1 MSALDSQPQI
11 ADRQTPCSGFRHVTR
26 GRDHCQIQSPDGEE
40 LTSPST
46 HPVHLSRKPLLLFW
60 GGSQEQM
67 YRRRDLLEA
76 PGERKE
82 AIWEVLTLLPTVPA
96 SQVAQWQRIRL
107 PVQELQE
114 TWFSPWVRKIPWRR
128 KWQPTPVFLP
138 GQFHG
143 QRSLVGYC
151 PWDHKESDRTKATQ
165 YITCMWNLHMTKH
178 MKQKETHRHRKQTCG
193 CQGGGMDWEFGISKY
208 KLLHIEWINNKV
220 LFLAQRTI
228 SNIL

>member
-1 MSALDSQPQI
+1 MFGIREDIISGPYSLISDPVEVRLRRQAESHVSALDSQPQI
-11 ADRQTPCSGFRHVTR
+11 ADRQTPCSGFRQVTG
-26 GRDHCQIQSPDGEE
+26 GRDHCQNQSPDGEE

-67 YRRRDLLEA
+67 YRRRVLLEA

-143 QRSLVGYC
+143 QRSLMG
-151 PWDHKESDRTKATQ
+151 PWRHEESDTAE
-165 YITCMWNLHMTKH
+165 H
-178 MKQKETHRHRKQTCG
+178 
-193 CQGGGMDWEFGISKY
+193 
-208 KLLHIEWINNKV
+208 
-220 LFLAQRTI
+220 AQVHCPTWY
-228 SNIL
+228 LMEDG